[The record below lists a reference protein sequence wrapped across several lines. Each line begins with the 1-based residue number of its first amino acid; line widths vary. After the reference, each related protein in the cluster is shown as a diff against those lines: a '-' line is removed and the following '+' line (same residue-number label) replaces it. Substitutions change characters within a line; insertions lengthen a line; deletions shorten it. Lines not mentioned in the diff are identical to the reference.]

1 MIRLFL
7 SALLLFS
14 ATTAEAARPSTLG
27 MTCHQAQ
34 RFVASRGAVVMS
46 TGQHTYDRFVVSGG
60 YCEVAEWAV
69 SATAPTKDARHCPLG
84 YTCTSTPPL
93 RVRSPRRQH
102 SSTARSMVA
111 SRAQA

>member
-1 MIRLFL
+1 MMR
-7 SALLLFS
+7 LLLS
-14 ATTAEAARPSTLG
+14 TLVLLVPVVAEARPSTLG

-46 TGQHTYDRFVVSGG
+46 TGRHTYDRFVLSGG

-84 YTCTSTPPL
+84 YTCTSTPPFEYDRFGDHWFL
-93 RVRSPRRQH
+93 DR
-102 SSTARSMVA
+102 
-111 SRAQA
+111 